1 MVINMSLICVKML
14 CGEPTSVGGVVQG
27 VQPLPQNF
35 WFGENPGK
43 ICGNLGKICENVRKI
58 AVCALNSQKW
68 YPKPKCRLFLEV
80 LCVFSS
86 FRAS

>member
-43 ICGNLGKICENVRKI
+43 NLWKFGQN
-58 AVCALNSQKW
+58 L
-68 YPKPKCRLFLEV
+68 
-80 LCVFSS
+80 
-86 FRAS
+86 